1 MTIHKSQGSE
11 SENVIIL
18 LDEAS
23 KINTMNLLYTGIT
36 RSKKKC
42 ILISED
48 KTINGIIDEKRRT
61 KRICNLKDFC

>member
-18 LDEAS
+18 LDDAPRL
-23 KINTMNLLYTGIT
+23 NTMNLLYTAIT

-42 ILISED
+42 ILISKD
-48 KTINGIIDEKRRT
+48 ITINRIINEKKKT